1 MEISNEAL
9 ALVSFASGIATIL
22 ASIIAIIT
30 IVIWKRQHRYGA
42 KFNILL
48 DLEDSYEFL
57 MLDYYFAIE
66 KIYGCYKLA
75 LDPENQDKDRKA
87 QVDELIRNEIDDSQ
101 YKTKLA
107 QSQLNYQMNFA
118 KASRLLNMDDFQCL
132 NYESLKDFQ
141 MNSIQL
147 FSGKVKLGELDGI
160 LEQYAEN
167 FSSFKNEGLRQFKV
181 LREMI

>member
-9 ALVSFASGIATIL
+9 AVVSFASGIATIL
-22 ASIIAIIT
+22 ASIIAIVT
-30 IVIWKRQHRYGA
+30 ILIWKRQHRYGA

-57 MLDYYFAIE
+57 MLDYYYAIE

-75 LDPENQDKDRKA
+75 LDPDNQEKDRKA
-87 QVDELIRNEIDDSQ
+87 QIDELIRNEIDESQ

-107 QSQLNYQMNFA
+107 QSQLNYQINFA
-118 KASRLLNMDDFQCL
+118 KASRLLNIDGFQCL
-132 NYESLKDFQ
+132 KYESLVDFQ
-141 MNSIQL
+141 MKSIEL
-147 FSGKVKLGELDGI
+147 FAGEVTLDELDSI
-160 LEQYAEN
+160 LEQYVKN